1 MNKKFQW
8 MLRFECSRG
17 SQCQNYSHLFRNIQL
32 FHHGSW
38 INRSWSGLWLDFI
51 EYITNLLDI
60 FEDYLVDLVDPF
72 GVWHCAE
79 SIEEN
84 ILCNLTLWRV
94 YWGVN
99 FSVLSR
105 MKDTFM
111 ILNIKLNLFCCF
123 DVQHFGYLVIKQAKI
138 RWAINIHLIS
148 EFRINFFSNYHFKIM

>member
-1 MNKKFQW
+1 MDEKFQW
-8 MLRFECSRG
+8 MLRFECSRS
-17 SQCQNYSHLFRNIQL
+17 SQCQKYSHLFRNIQL

-38 INRSWSGLWLDFI
+38 INRSWSGLWLDVI
-51 EYITNLLDI
+51 EYITNLFDI

-84 ILCNLTLWRV
+84 IWCNLTLWRI
-94 YWGVN
+94 YSVN
-99 FSVLSR
+99 SVWIEREMSR

-111 ILNIKLNLFCCF
+111 ILDIKLNLFCCF

-148 EFRINFFSNYHFKIM
+148 EFRMNS